1 MGVLPSKKFLVVV
14 LAALIVLGAWF
25 FVSYK
30 SNSNNDNN
38 SSGKFSYISS
48 LFKSNDKDSDNDGLK
63 DWEETLWKTD
73 SKNPDTDG
81 DGTLDGQEINLGRD
95 PLKPG
100 PDDLYSKNYSFAA
113 DKTNSNSIDQLSAT
127 EKLSRDFLSQY
138 LSAKALMG
146 GNLDE
151 STKENLINSF
161 SSNINLNISSRI
173 YNLSDIKISSDNSK
187 EAIQNYG
194 NQLGAIIKKYSE
206 PAPEM
211 ELIVFKRAIES
222 DDPAELK
229 KLDKNINAY
238 DSMTK
243 EFVNLTVPS
252 GAKEIHLNL
261 VNSFVHIKEIISNL
275 QNFFQDPVGSLMAL
289 NQYQDT
295 SKAMSDA
302 LTATDNY
309 FRDNGIFFSKDD
321 PGYIINQILK

>member
-1 MGVLPSKKFLVVV
+1 M
-14 LAALIVLGAWF
+14 VLGLGF
-25 FVSYK
+25 LVSYK
-30 SNSNNDNN
+30 SNSNNNNN

-73 SKNPDTDG
+73 PNNPDTDG
-81 DGTLDGQEINLGRD
+81 DGTLDGDEINQGRN

-113 DKTNSNSIDQLSAT
+113 DKTNSNSAEQLSVTA
-127 EKLSRDFLSQY
+127 KLSRDFLSQY
-138 LSAKALMG
+138 LAAKALNG
-146 GNLDE
+146 GKLDE

-161 SSNINLNISSRI
+161 SSNIDLSISSRI
-173 YNLSDIKISSDNSK
+173 HNLSDFKISSDNSK
-187 EAIQNYG
+187 EAIRNYG

-222 DDPAELK
+222 NDQAELK

-238 DSMTK
+238 DNMTK
-243 EFVNLTVPS
+243 EFVNLTIPS
-252 GAKEIHLNL
+252 SAQEIHLNL
-261 VNSFVHIKEIISNL
+261 VNSFAYIKEIISNL
-275 QNFFQDPVGSLMAL
+275 QNFFQDPVGSLAAL
-289 NQYQDT
+289 KQYQDA
-295 SKAMSDA
+295 SKTMSDT
-302 LTATDNY
+302 LTSIDNY
-309 FRDNGIFFSKDD
+309 FRDNGVFFGKDD